1 MFDLDAFVHSPS
13 LDELESFKKSDII
26 VICKH
31 YQLECKAS
39 MVKSTLVKLIAQHLV
54 DEQIGGEDFQNLIDS
69 GDQDRFVKLKELEN
83 KSKELEFKS
92 RELEL
97 RSLESERDHDLQREK
112 LAIER
117 DKISRDKKE
126 RAYFDPSRVCKLV
139 PPFKEQ
145 DIDQYFTHFE
155 KVASNLEWPKESWTS
170 LLQTVFTGKAR
181 QAYND
186 LSDEKS
192 KDYETVKQTVL
203 KVYELIPEAYRLKF
217 RARKMSEGETHVEFV
232 RNKERLFDKWVKAK
246 NVCGDYEK
254 FRQLM
259 LLEEIKQCIHP
270 DIQLFLDDQEIGD
283 IYGAAEKADYYSL
296 THKISNKSYK
306 QSSSYRPVKHD
317 YYQNNR
323 DSNRNFLHQRDSV
336 DYKPSDTPA
345 NYRPKECSYCY
356 KKGHNEHECYKKLR
370 QQNTHKPKP
379 LQCTAIQKGCH
390 DSVNEITPSKTLH
403 APVQDRETKVPRIT
417 ANDKVLKYS
426 YDDVQNDFRPFLLMA
441 LYLAQRVRTRHLFVF

>member
-39 MVKSTLVKLIAQHLV
+39 MVKSTSVKLIAQHLV
-54 DEQIGGEDFQNLIDS
+54 DEQMGGEDFQNLIDS

-83 KSKELEFKS
+83 KSKELELKS

-97 RSLESERDHDLQREK
+97 RSLELERDHDLQREK

-117 DKISRDKKE
+117 DKISREKQE
-126 RAYFDPSRVCKLV
+126 RAYFDPSRACKLV

-145 DIDQYFTHFE
+145 DIDQYFTHVE

-283 IYGAAEKADYYSL
+283 IYGAADKADYYSL
-296 THKISNKSYK
+296 THKISNKSFK

-317 YYQNNR
+317 YSQNNR

-336 DYKPSDTPA
+336 DYKPSNTPA
-345 NYRPKECSYCY
+345 NYRPKECSYCH
-356 KKGHNEHECYKKLR
+356 KTGHNEHECYK
-370 QQNTHKPKP
+370 THIN
-379 LQCTAIQKGCH
+379 L
-390 DSVNEITPSKTLH
+390 SLH
-403 APVQDRETKVPRIT
+403 NAQPYKR
-417 ANDKVLKYS
+417 
-426 YDDVQNDFRPFLLMA
+426 DVMNQ
-441 LYLAQRVRTRHLFVF
+441 